1 MKRLTLWL
9 IVMTTVWVAAVAQ
22 AGDIT
27 IKAIVTSGPGGDPV
41 TTFPPDTPKVFAT
54 FKSKG
59 AQKGDKIRALWIG
72 EDVGDAAPPNSKVW
86 ETTVDLDSDTDT
98 GLFFVSQPTNGW
110 PPGKYR
116 VEIYAND
123 KLAAKVSYRIEAM
136 EKAEKRAAA
145 EKAAGGPPDLNG
157 KWIGYY
163 EDGSKS
169 EYVWSIRQ
177 TGSTLAISNVGGQTA
192 KSKGWV
198 EGEKVV
204 AEDFPTT
211 HGKLSADATK
221 ITWSD
226 GVVWKRQ

>member
-9 IVMTTVWVAAVAQ
+9 IVMTTIWAAAVAQ

-27 IKAIVTSGPGGDPV
+27 VKAIVTSSPGEGPV
-41 TTFPPDTPKVFAT
+41 TAFPPDTPKVFTT

-59 AQKGDKIRALWIG
+59 AKKGDKIRAVWIA
-72 EDVGDAAPPNSKVW
+72 EDVGDAAAPNSKVL
-86 ETTVDLDSDTDT
+86 ETTGDLDSDTDT
-98 GLFFVSQPTNGW
+98 GMFSVSQPKNGW

-116 VEIYAND
+116 LEIYAND
-123 KLAAKVSYRIEAM
+123 KLAATVNYSIEAM

-145 EKAAGGPPDLNG
+145 EKAAGGPPDLSG

-169 EYVWSIRQ
+169 EYVWSIQQ
-177 TGSTLAISNVGGQTA
+177 TGSTLAISNVGGETA

-211 HGKLSADATK
+211 HGKLSDDNTR
-221 ITWSD
+221 ITWTD
-226 GVVWKRQ
+226 GVVWKKP

>member
-9 IVMTTVWVAAVAQ
+9 MVMTTIWVAAVAQ
-22 AGDIT
+22 AGDI
-27 IKAIVTSGPGGDPV
+27 KVRAIVTSGPGEDPV

-59 AQKGDKIRALWIG
+59 AQKGDKVRALWIA
-72 EDVGDAAPPNSKVW
+72 EDVGEAAPPNSKVF
-86 ETTVDLDSDTDT
+86 ETTGDLDSDTDT
-98 GLFFVSQPTNGW
+98 GMFSISQPKNGW

-123 KLAAKVSYRIEAM
+123 KLAATVNYRIEAM
-136 EKAEKRAAA
+136 EKADKRAAA

-157 KWIGYY
+157 TWIGYY

-177 TGSTLAISNVGGQTA
+177 TGSTLSISNVGGETA

-211 HGKLSADATK
+211 HGKLSDDGTR
-221 ITWSD
+221 ITWTD